1 MSEQA
6 LTPIVAHIVAHTTN
20 RVIGKGNE
28 MPWHLPADLKHF
40 KKITLGKPVIMGR
53 KTYES
58 IGFPLPGRL
67 NLVITR
73 DKNYQAKGCE
83 VVHSIESAL
92 MVAAR
97 ESDSD
102 ELMII
107 GGANLYEQTL
117 PIVSRIYQTVID
129 TELAGDAFYPKLSS
143 SDWLSTEIGQH
154 MADEKNQYDLFFYQ
168 LDKKS

>member
-1 MSEQA
+1 MPKDLS
-6 LTPIVAHIVAHTTN
+6 PRIAHIVAHTTN

-73 DKNYQAKGCE
+73 DKKYQAKGCE

-97 ESDSD
+97 ESDAD

-107 GGANLYEQTL
+107 GGATLYEQTL

-129 TELAGDAFYPKLSS
+129 IELAGDAFYPELLS
-143 SDWLSTEIGQH
+143 SDWDSTEIGQH
-154 MADEKNQYDLFFYQ
+154 LADEKNQYDLFFYR